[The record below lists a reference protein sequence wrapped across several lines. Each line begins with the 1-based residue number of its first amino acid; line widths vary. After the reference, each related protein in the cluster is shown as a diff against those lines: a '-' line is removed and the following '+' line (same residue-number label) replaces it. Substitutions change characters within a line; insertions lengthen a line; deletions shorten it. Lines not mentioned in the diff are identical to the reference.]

1 MVLGFVLY
9 ESIDLAYNVLKLG
22 YNGISGVYNW
32 YYYEPEEESSREQE
46 ILIEMTNLMSKLEE
60 LQKELKVKNIPEIDD
75 IENGKK
81 DD

>member
-22 YNGISGVYNW
+22 YNGVTGIYYW
-32 YYYEPEEESSREQE
+32 YYQEPEENTVESREQE

-60 LQKELKVKNIPEIDD
+60 LQKELKDRS
-75 IENGKK
+75 KK
-81 DD
+81 D

>member
-32 YYYEPEEESSREQE
+32 YYYEPEPEVSREQE
-46 ILIEMTNLMSKLEE
+46 ILIEMTSLMEKLEE
-60 LQKELKVKNIPEIDD
+60 LQKELKVKNDKKVED
-75 IENGKK
+75 IKK
-81 DD
+81 D

>member
-32 YYYEPEEESSREQE
+32 YYYEPEEEVSREQE
-46 ILIEMTNLMSKLEE
+46 ILIEMTSLMEKLEE
-60 LQKELKVKNIPEIDD
+60 LQKELKVKNDKKAED
-75 IENGKK
+75 IKE
-81 DD
+81 D

>member
-9 ESIDLAYNVLKLG
+9 EGIDLAYNVLKLG

-32 YYYEPEEESSREQE
+32 YYYEPEPEVSREQE

-60 LQKELKVKNIPEIDD
+60 LQKELKVKNDKTVED
-75 IENGKK
+75 IKE
-81 DD
+81 D

>member
-9 ESIDLAYNVLKLG
+9 EGIDLAYNVLKLG

-32 YYYEPEEESSREQE
+32 YYYEPEEEVSREQE

-60 LQKELKVKNIPEIDD
+60 LQKELKVKNDKKVGD
-75 IENGKK
+75 IKE
-81 DD
+81 D

>member
-9 ESIDLAYNVLKLG
+9 EGIDLAYNVLKLG

-32 YYYEPEEESSREQE
+32 YYYEPEEEVSREQE

-60 LQKELKVKNIPEIDD
+60 LQKELKVKNDKTV
-75 IENGKK
+75 ENIKE
-81 DD
+81 D

>member
-9 ESIDLAYNVLKLG
+9 EGIDLAYNVLKLG

-32 YYYEPEEESSREQE
+32 YYYEPEEEASREQE

-60 LQKELKVKNIPEIDD
+60 LQKELKVKNDKIVED
-75 IENGKK
+75 IKE
-81 DD
+81 D

>member
-22 YNGISGVYNW
+22 FNGVTGLYYW
-32 YYYEPEEESSREQE
+32 YYQEPEKKTTIQSREQE

-60 LQKELKVKNIPEIDD
+60 LQKELKHKSVK
-75 IENGKK
+75 EN
-81 DD
+81 

>member
-32 YYYEPEEESSREQE
+32 YYYEPEPETSREQE
-46 ILIEMTNLMSKLEE
+46 ILIEMTSLMEKLEE
-60 LQKELKVKNIPEIDD
+60 LQKELKVKNDKEVED
-75 IENGKK
+75 IKE
-81 DD
+81 D

>member
-32 YYYEPEEESSREQE
+32 YYYEPEPEVSREQE
-46 ILIEMTNLMSKLEE
+46 ILIEMTSLMEKLEE
-60 LQKELKVKNIPEIDD
+60 LQKELKVKNDKKVED
-75 IENGKK
+75 IKE
-81 DD
+81 D